1 MGRKVAKVGAV
12 KTERNRSRS
21 ERKVG
26 VSCTCGLLV
35 ARGPGRGATSRII
48 PRRKEVAIPLAY
60 PAPEKVRNRNSG
72 AIASR
77 IDGADPGWA
86 WTPWSASPRAV
97 RRAGVMRPDD
107 LQGRLVQRA
116 VGGQDARAGHRERLA
131 PAGRHPTAGLLDEEA
146 PGGEIPGRQRV
157 LEVGAEQAH
166 PDHGQVERGGPETA
180 DAVDL
185 PPLERADGR
194 QRRLHHCAPVLA

>member
-1 MGRKVAKVGAV
+1 MWRKVAKVGAV

-72 AIASR
+72 
-77 IDGADPGWA
+77 WF
-86 WTPWSASPRAV
+86 TVPRARSV
-97 RRAGVMRPDD
+97 GRSSKTPHGVFK
-107 LQGRLVQRA
+107 RLFIESQK
-116 VGGQDARAGHRERLA
+116 RL
-131 PAGRHPTAGLLDEEA
+131 PFT
-146 PGGEIPGRQRV
+146 V
-157 LEVGAEQAH
+157 
-166 PDHGQVERGGPETA
+166 
-180 DAVDL
+180 
-185 PPLERADGR
+185 
-194 QRRLHHCAPVLA
+194 